1 MSKIIFLIFISI
13 LFSCSG
19 IKTVNYDKARKLNL
33 KKGYKTVLNE
43 NEEIDLKKYY
53 LAPKNISKVTVDRK
67 SEIIKISQINSATES
82 FSISEIESKKFKS
95 RYKIQTNDSISLVI
109 LNGILVEGND
119 KKKYKIDYDVVK
131 TVTLL
136 KDASSTILNCGSNDG
151 VNVLLITTE

>member
-13 LFSCSG
+13 LFSCNG
-19 IKTVNYDKARKLNL
+19 IKTVSYDKARKLNL

-119 KKKYKIDYDVVK
+119 KKNIKLIMM
-131 TVTLL
+131 LL
-136 KDASSTILNCGSNDG
+136 KQ
-151 VNVLLITTE
+151 